1 MTSVSPCRP
10 RFQMT
15 GISYP
20 WLSWLSGTS
29 LDRTAVAAAIAG
41 TGWSARY
48 HEAPDYEASLIV
60 LPEDDDRFP
69 TFVISHAGASF
80 CLEELRDDALHDLGE
95 FATLADTITSLR
107 RAMAEQTGA
116 QAEGVAGSA

>member
-20 WLSWLSGTS
+20 WLSWLSGSS
-29 LDRTAVAAAIAG
+29 LDSTAVADAIAG
-41 TGWSARY
+41 TGWSMHL
-48 HEAPDYEASLIV
+48 HEAPDHEASVMV
-60 LPEDDDRFP
+60 LPEEDDRFP

-80 CLEELRDDALHDLGE
+80 CLEELRDDALHNLGE
-95 FATLADTITSLR
+95 FDTLADTITRLH
-107 RAMAEQTGA
+107 RAMAERA
-116 QAEGVAGSA
+116 SA